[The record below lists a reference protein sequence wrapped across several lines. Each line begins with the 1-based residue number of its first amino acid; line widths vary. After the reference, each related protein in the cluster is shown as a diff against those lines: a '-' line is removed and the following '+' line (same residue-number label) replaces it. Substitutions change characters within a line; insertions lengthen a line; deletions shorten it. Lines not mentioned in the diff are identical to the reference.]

1 MKIYIS
7 IKGKGAKQVIWRLL
21 FSCILAVILTFFNV
35 NSFKLDKTEY
45 YGDFRYKLIS
55 NMVLIDNLTD
65 VVIEAHCF
73 SLYFD
78 YPYIYTYGI
87 TGYAKTGVLPVFT
100 SNVKIINQSY
110 YDTLTN
116 EKFSYI
122 VSSLNEIT
130 GSYVSKIKVYND
142 FSNATHKDICIYK
155 MLKVEGETKKE
166 AFVRRQTDEK
176 EPLKKMYEVR
186 ISGLNQL
193 NQLLADS

>member
-1 MKIYIS
+1 M
-7 IKGKGAKQVIWRLL
+7 
-21 FSCILAVILTFFNV
+21 
-35 NSFKLDKTEY
+35 
-45 YGDFRYKLIS
+45 
-55 NMVLIDNLTD
+55 
-65 VVIEAHCF
+65 
-73 SLYFD
+73 
-78 YPYIYTYGI
+78 
-87 TGYAKTGVLPVFT
+87 LPVFT

-155 MLKVEGETKKE
+155 MLKVEGETKRE

-193 NQLLADS
+193 NQLLTDS